1 MTQEMID
8 ELLESVTRLLDD
20 VKDIQKNSYYM
31 DQLINQLELR
41 VNNVEI
47 TIHSLEQ
54 NAQNLSY
61 RLSQV
66 LECMMAKPQ
75 KEIILNRAIS

>member
-1 MTQEMID
+1 MID

>member
-1 MTQEMID
+1 MID

-66 LECMMAKPQ
+66 LECMMAKSQ